1 MRASIIAILF
11 AAAALPA
18 VAQTATPRVDAR
30 PAVQVQSKDEKAQ
43 AQSPMSARE
52 RARAAKA
59 QKKKNRELA
68 RPRNDSQKKAP
79 AS

>member
-1 MRASIIAILF
+1 MKASIIAILF

-18 VAQTATPRVDAR
+18 VAQTATPRADTR
-30 PAVQVQSKDEKAQ
+30 PAAQ
-43 AQSPMSARE
+43 AQVKEDQGAGSPASVRE

-59 QKKKNRELA
+59 QRKKDKQLA
-68 RPRNDSQKKAP
+68 RQREDVKKKAP